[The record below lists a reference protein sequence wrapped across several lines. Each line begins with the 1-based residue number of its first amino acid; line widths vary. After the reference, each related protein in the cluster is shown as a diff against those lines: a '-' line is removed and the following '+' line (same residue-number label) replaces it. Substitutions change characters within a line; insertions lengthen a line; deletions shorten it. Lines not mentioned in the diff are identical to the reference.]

1 MKVNTDLHLHSK
13 YSMASSGKME
23 LPTIA
28 REASKKGMELLGT
41 ADCTHPK
48 WLEEIKKFSI
58 SDEEIRIEDIYFI
71 PTTEIEDNKR
81 VHHLLILPSISK
93 AEELV
98 ERIAPFGNL
107 EADGRPNVRLG
118 GSEIAEIAK
127 DLGALIGPCHAFTPW
142 TALYGYHD
150 SLQSCYGDMTDYISF
165 LELGLSAD
173 SDYADRIEELHRLT
187 FLSNSDAHSPSTN
200 KLAREFTQFE
210 VPEISFEG
218 LKKAIL
224 REQGYRATLNVGFFP
239 EEGKY
244 NRSACIKCFTQYLL
258 PEAVEHKWRCQIC
271 GGIIKKG
278 VFDRV
283 NELADFKEP
292 RHPDHRPPY
301 LHLIPLAEII
311 QMAFDHASVQTKSV
325 KTAWNTLVDRF
336 GNEVEALIYSE
347 PEALKIVDDRI
358 VNAILAFRK
367 GNVIIHPGGG
377 GQYGWLELP
386 EDLKAEKSEPEKKT
400 DSEKK
405 KASKTSKGE
414 KARQTGQISFSDLE
428 NTKSRKKSE
437 KKPEKKAEETDKEYT
452 EKEDTEKKDTEKE
465 KSDAERSDAERS
477 DAEES
482 DNSKGQSSLFDF

>member
-13 YSMASSGKME
+13 YSMASSRKME

-28 REASKKGMELLGT
+28 REASKKGMELIGT

-48 WLEEIKKFSI
+48 WLEEIKRVAI
-58 SDEEIRIEDIYFI
+58 SDEEILIDEIHFI

-93 AEELV
+93 AEELA
-98 ERIAPFGNL
+98 ERISPFGNL
-107 EADGRPNVRLG
+107 EADGRPSIRLD

-150 SLQSCYGDMTDYISF
+150 SLKSCYGDMTDYISF

-173 SDYADRIEELHRLT
+173 SDYADRIADLHRLT
-187 FLSNSDAHSPSTN
+187 FLSNSDAHSPYTN
-200 KLAREFTQFE
+200 KLAREFTQFDM
-210 VPEISFEG
+210 PELTFDG

-224 REQGYRATLNVGFFP
+224 REQGYKATLNVGFFP

-244 NRSACIKCFTQYLL
+244 NRSACIKCFTQYTL
-258 PEAVEHKWRCQIC
+258 PEAVENKWRCQIC
-271 GGIIKKG
+271 GGLIKKG

-292 RHPDHRPPY
+292 KHPEYRPPY

-311 QMAFDHASVQTKSV
+311 QMALGHASVQTKGV
-325 KTAWNTLVDRF
+325 QTAWNKLIERF
-336 GNEVEALIYSE
+336 GNEVKALIYSE
-347 PEALKIVDDRI
+347 PEDLKIVGDDRI
-358 VNAILAFRK
+358 VNAILAFRE

-386 EDLKAEKSEPEKKT
+386 ENM
-400 DSEKK
+400 
-405 KASKTSKGE
+405 KGE
-414 KARQTGQISFSDLE
+414 ETRNNGQLSFADIE
-428 NTKSRKKSE
+428 TVKPGKKSRPEKKSE
-437 KKPEKKAEETDKEYT
+437 KNPRKETDKT
-452 EKEDTEKKDTEKE
+452 EKED
-465 KSDAERSDAERS
+465 
-477 DAEES
+477 S
-482 DNSKGQSSLFDF
+482 DNSAGQSSLFDF

>member
-13 YSMASSGKME
+13 YSMASSRKME

-28 REASKKGMELLGT
+28 REASKKGMELIGT

-48 WLEEIKKFSI
+48 WLEEIKRASV
-58 SDEEIRIEDIYFI
+58 SDEEIRIDEIYFI
-71 PTTEIEDNKR
+71 PTTEIEDSKR

-93 AEELV
+93 AEELA

-107 EADGRPNVRLG
+107 EADGRPNVRLD

-150 SLQSCYGDMTDYISF
+150 SLKSCYGDMTDYISF

-200 KLAREFTQFE
+200 KLAREFTQFDM
-210 VPEISFEG
+210 PELTFDG

-244 NRSACIKCFTQYLL
+244 NRSACIKCFTQYAL
-258 PEAVEHKWRCQIC
+258 PEAVENKWRCPIC
-271 GGIIKKG
+271 GGVIKKG
-278 VFDRV
+278 VFDRI

-292 RHPDHRPPY
+292 KHPDHRPPY

-311 QMAFDHASVQTKSV
+311 QMTLGHASVQTKGV
-325 KTAWNTLVDRF
+325 QTAWNKLIERF

-347 PEALKIVDDRI
+347 PEDLKIVGDDRI

-386 EDLKAEKSEPEKKT
+386 ENL
-400 DSEKK
+400 
-405 KASKTSKGE
+405 KGE
-414 KARQTGQISFSDLE
+414 GARHTGQLSFADLE
-428 NTKSRKKSE
+428 KLKSGKKS
-437 KKPEKKAEETDKEYT
+437 KPEKKRDK
-452 EKEDTEKKDTEKE
+452 KSRKDTGETGKE
-465 KSDAERSDAERS
+465 GPDNKESNNKEPDDA
-477 DAEES
+477 
-482 DNSKGQSSLFDF
+482 GQSSLFDF

>member
-13 YSMASSGKME
+13 YSMASSRKME

-28 REASKKGMELLGT
+28 REASKKGMELIGT

-48 WLEEIKKFSI
+48 WLEEIKRASV
-58 SDEEIRIEDIYFI
+58 SDEEIRIDEIYFI
-71 PTTEIEDNKR
+71 PTTEIEDSKR

-93 AEELV
+93 AEELA

-107 EADGRPNVRLG
+107 EVDGRPSVRLD

-150 SLQSCYGDMTDYISF
+150 SLKSCYADMTDYISF
-165 LELGLSAD
+165 VELGLSAD

-187 FLSNSDAHSPSTN
+187 FLTNSDAHSPYTN
-200 KLAREFTQFE
+200 KLAREFTQFDM
-210 VPEISFEG
+210 PELTFDG

-224 REQGYRATLNVGFFP
+224 REQGYGATLNVGFFP

-244 NRSACIKCFTQYLL
+244 NRSACIKCFTQYSL
-258 PEAVEHKWRCQIC
+258 PEAVENKWRCPIC
-271 GGIIKKG
+271 RGVIKKG

-292 RHPDHRPPY
+292 KHPDYRPPY

-311 QMAFDHASVQTKSV
+311 QMALDHASVQTKGV
-325 KTAWNTLVDRF
+325 QAAWNRLIESF
-336 GNEVEALIYSE
+336 GNEVNALIYSE
-347 PEALKIVDDRI
+347 PDDLKIVGDNRI

-386 EDLKAEKSEPEKKT
+386 ENLKTEEI
-400 DSEKK
+400 
-405 KASKTSKGE
+405 
-414 KARQTGQISFSDLE
+414 RHNGQLSFADLE
-428 NTKSRKKSE
+428 NVKSGKKTQPEIKRDKTPRKE
-437 KKPEKKAEETDKEYT
+437 PEEI
-452 EKEDTEKKDTEKE
+452 EKEGSGNK
-465 KSDAERSDAERS
+465 
-477 DAEES
+477 ES
-482 DNSKGQSSLFDF
+482 DDNAGQRSLFDF

>member
-13 YSMASSGKME
+13 YSMASSRKME
-23 LPTIA
+23 LSTIA

-48 WLEEIKKFSI
+48 WLEEIKKASV

-71 PTTEIEDNKR
+71 PTTEIEDSKR

-107 EADGRPNVRLG
+107 EADGRPSVRLNG
-118 GSEIAEIAK
+118 NEIAEIAK

-150 SLQSCYGDMTDYISF
+150 SLKSCYGDMTDYISF

-210 VPEISFEG
+210 VPEITFDG

-244 NRSACIKCFTQYLL
+244 NRSACIKCFTQYAL
-258 PEAVEHKWRCQIC
+258 PEAVENKWRCPIC

-278 VFDRV
+278 VLDRI
-283 NELADFKEP
+283 NELADFKES

-311 QMAFDHASVQTKSV
+311 QMALGHASVQTKGV
-325 KTAWNTLVDRF
+325 QTAWNKLVERF
-336 GNEVEALIYSE
+336 GNEIEALIYSE
-347 PEALKIVDDRI
+347 PETLKIVDEDRI
-358 VNAILAFRK
+358 INAILAFRK

-386 EDLKAEKSEPEKKT
+386 ENLKVVNP
-400 DSEKK
+400 
-405 KASKTSKGE
+405 
-414 KARQTGQISFSDLE
+414 RYNGQISFADLE
-428 NTKSRKKSE
+428 KI
-437 KKPEKKAEETDKEYT
+437 KPEKKSNEKPRKETDKT
-452 EKEDTEKKDTEKE
+452 EKEEP
-465 KSDAERSDAERS
+465 
-477 DAEES
+477 
-482 DNSKGQSSLFDF
+482 DNNAGQSSLFDF

>member
-28 REASKKGMELLGT
+28 REASKKGMKLLGT

-48 WLEEIKKFSI
+48 WLDEIKKVSI
-58 SDEEIRIEDIYFI
+58 SNEDIRIEDIYFI

-93 AEELV
+93 AEELA

-107 EADGRPNVRLG
+107 EADGRPNVRLD

-127 DLGALIGPCHAFTPW
+127 DIGALIGPCHAFTPW

-150 SLQSCYGDMTDYISF
+150 NLQSCYGDMAGYISF

-187 FLSNSDAHSPSTN
+187 FLSNSDAHSPSIN

-210 VPEISFEG
+210 VPEITFDG

-244 NRSACIKCFTQYLL
+244 NLSACIKCFTQYSM
-258 PEAVEHKWRCQIC
+258 PEAVENKWRCPIC

-278 VFDRV
+278 VLDRI

-311 QMAFDHASVQTKSV
+311 QMALDHASVQTKGV
-325 KTAWNTLVDRF
+325 KTAWNTLVERF

-358 VNAILAFRK
+358 VSAILAFRK
-367 GNVIIHPGGG
+367 GDVIIHPGGG

-386 EDLKAEKSEPEKKT
+386 ENLKAEKYDQEKKIG
-400 DSEKK
+400 SKKK
-405 KASKTSKGE
+405 KASHASKGE
-414 KARQTGQISFSDLE
+414 KNRHTGQISFSDLE
-428 NTKSRKKSE
+428 NIKSE
-437 KKPEKKAEETDKEYT
+437 KKIDEKPEKTADETNKE
-452 EKEDTEKKDTEKE
+452 
-465 KSDAERSDAERS
+465 A
-477 DAEES
+477 S
-482 DNSKGQSSLFDF
+482 DNSKSQSSLFDF

>member
-13 YSMASSGKME
+13 YSMASSRKME

-28 REASKKGMELLGT
+28 REASKKGMELIGT

-48 WLEEIKKFSI
+48 WLEEIKRVSV
-58 SDEEIRIEDIYFI
+58 SDEEIRIDEIYFI
-71 PTTEIEDNKR
+71 PTTEIEDRNR

-93 AEELV
+93 AEELA

-107 EADGRPNVRLG
+107 EVDGRPSVRLDG
-118 GSEIAEIAK
+118 TEIAEIAK
-127 DLGALIGPCHAFTPW
+127 DIGALIGPCHAFTPW

-150 SLQSCYGDMTDYISF
+150 NLKSCYGDMTNYISF

-173 SDYADRIEELHRLT
+173 SDYADRIQDLHRLT

-200 KLAREFTQFE
+200 KLAREFTQFD
-210 VPEISFEG
+210 VPELTFDG

-224 REQGYRATLNVGFFP
+224 REQGYKATLNVGFFP

-244 NRSACIKCFTQYLL
+244 NRSACIKCFTQYPL
-258 PEAVEHKWRCQIC
+258 PEAVENKWRCSIC
-271 GGIIKKG
+271 GGVIKKG

-292 RHPDHRPPY
+292 EHPEHRPPY

-311 QMAFDHASVQTKSV
+311 QMALGHASVQTKGV
-325 KTAWNTLVDRF
+325 QTAWNQLIERF
-336 GNEVEALIYSE
+336 GNEVKALIYSE
-347 PEALKIVDDRI
+347 PEDLKVVGDDRI

-386 EDLKAEKSEPEKKT
+386 ENLKNEEI
-400 DSEKK
+400 
-405 KASKTSKGE
+405 
-414 KARQTGQISFSDLE
+414 RQTGQLSFADLDKI
-428 NTKSRKKSE
+428 NPAKAS
-437 KKPEKKAEETDKEYT
+437 KPEKKREKRPRKETGET
-452 EKEDTEKKDTEKE
+452 EN
-465 KSDAERSDAERS
+465 
-477 DAEES
+477 EES
-482 DNSKGQSSLFDF
+482 GNQKSNNSEPDDAGQSSLFDF

>member
-13 YSMASSGKME
+13 YSMASSRKME

-28 REASKKGMELLGT
+28 REASKKGMELIGT

-48 WLEEIKKFSI
+48 WLEEIKRVSV
-58 SDEEIRIEDIYFI
+58 SDEEIRIDEIYFI
-71 PTTEIEDNKR
+71 PTTEIEDSKR

-93 AEELV
+93 AEELA

-107 EADGRPNVRLG
+107 EADGRPSVRLD

-150 SLQSCYGDMTDYISF
+150 SLKSCYGDMTDYISF

-173 SDYADRIEELHRLT
+173 SDYADRIEDLHRLT

-200 KLAREFTQFE
+200 KLAREFTQFD
-210 VPEISFEG
+210 VPELTFDG

-224 REQGYRATLNVGFFP
+224 REQGYKATLNVGFFP
-239 EEGKY
+239 EEGKS

-258 PEAVEHKWRCQIC
+258 PEAVENKWRCPIC
-271 GGIIKKG
+271 GGVIKKG

-292 RHPDHRPPY
+292 KHPDYRPPY

-311 QMAFDHASVQTKSV
+311 QMALGHASVQTKGV
-325 KTAWNTLVDRF
+325 QTAWNKLIERF
-336 GNEVEALIYSE
+336 GNEVKALIYSE
-347 PEALKIVDDRI
+347 PEDLKVVGDDRI

-386 EDLKAEKSEPEKKT
+386 ENLRNEEI
-400 DSEKK
+400 
-405 KASKTSKGE
+405 
-414 KARQTGQISFSDLE
+414 RRTGQLSFTDLE
-428 NTKSRKKSE
+428 KVNSGKESKPDKKRG
-437 KKPEKKAEETDKEYT
+437 KKPRKETDET
-452 EKEDTEKKDTEKE
+452 EKEG
-465 KSDAERSDAERS
+465 SDSGAD
-477 DAEES
+477 
-482 DNSKGQSSLFDF
+482 QSSLFDF

>member
-13 YSMASSGKME
+13 YSMASSRKME

-28 REASKKGMELLGT
+28 REASKKGMELIGT

-48 WLEEIKKFSI
+48 WLEEIKRVSV
-58 SDEEIRIEDIYFI
+58 SDEEIRIDEIYFI
-71 PTTEIEDNKR
+71 PTTEIEDSKR

-93 AEELV
+93 AEELA
-98 ERIAPFGNL
+98 ERLAPFGNL
-107 EADGRPNVRLG
+107 EADGRPSVRLD

-150 SLQSCYGDMTDYISF
+150 SLKSCYGDMTDYISF

-173 SDYADRIEELHRLT
+173 SDYADRIEDLHRLT

-200 KLAREFTQFE
+200 KLAREFTQFD
-210 VPEISFEG
+210 VPELTFDG

-224 REQGYRATLNVGFFP
+224 RKQGYKATLNVGFFP

-244 NRSACIKCFTQYLL
+244 NRSACIKCFTQYPL
-258 PEAVEHKWRCQIC
+258 PEAVENKWRCPIC
-271 GGIIKKG
+271 GGVIKKG

-292 RHPDHRPPY
+292 KHPEHRPPY

-311 QMAFDHASVQTKSV
+311 QMALGHASVQTKGV
-325 KTAWNTLVDRF
+325 QTAWNKLIERF
-336 GNEVEALIYSE
+336 GNEVKALIYSE
-347 PEALKIVDDRI
+347 PEDLKVVGDDRI
-358 VNAILAFRK
+358 INAILAFRK

-386 EDLKAEKSEPEKKT
+386 ENLRNEEI
-400 DSEKK
+400 
-405 KASKTSKGE
+405 
-414 KARQTGQISFSDLE
+414 RQTGQLSFADLE
-428 NTKSRKKSE
+428 EINPGKERKSE
-437 KKPEKKAEETDKEYT
+437 KKREKKPRKKTGETEEEGPGNQ
-452 EKEDTEKKDTEKE
+452 
-465 KSDAERSDAERS
+465 
-477 DAEES
+477 ES
-482 DNSKGQSSLFDF
+482 NSKEPDDADQSSLFDF

>member
-13 YSMASSGKME
+13 YSMASSKKME

-28 REASKKGMELLGT
+28 REASKKGMELIGT

-48 WLEEIKKFSI
+48 WLEEIKRVSV
-58 SDEEIRIEDIYFI
+58 SDEEIRIDEIYFI
-71 PTTEIEDNKR
+71 PTTEVEDSNR

-93 AEELV
+93 AEELA

-107 EADGRPNVRLG
+107 EADGRPSIRLN

-150 SLQSCYGDMTDYISF
+150 SLKSCYGDMTDYISF

-200 KLAREFTQFE
+200 KLAREFTQFD
-210 VPEISFEG
+210 VPELTFDG

-224 REQGYRATLNVGFFP
+224 REQGYKATLNVGFFP

-244 NRSACIKCFTQYLL
+244 NRSACIKCFTQYPL
-258 PEAVEHKWRCQIC
+258 PEAVENKWRCPIC

-292 RHPDHRPPY
+292 KHPDYRPPY

-311 QMAFDHASVQTKSV
+311 QMALGHASVQTKGV
-325 KTAWNTLVDRF
+325 QTAWNKLIERF
-336 GNEVEALIYSE
+336 GNEVKALIYSE
-347 PEALKIVDDRI
+347 PEDLKVVGDDRI

-386 EDLKAEKSEPEKKT
+386 ENLKNEEI
-400 DSEKK
+400 
-405 KASKTSKGE
+405 
-414 KARQTGQISFSDLE
+414 RQTGQLSFSDLE
-428 NTKSRKKSE
+428 ETNPKKVS
-437 KKPEKKAEETDKEYT
+437 KPEKKREKRLRKENGETENEEQGNQ
-452 EKEDTEKKDTEKE
+452 
-465 KSDAERSDAERS
+465 KSNNGEPDDA
-477 DAEES
+477 
-482 DNSKGQSSLFDF
+482 GQSSLFDF

>member
-1 MKVNTDLHLHSK
+1 
-13 YSMASSGKME
+13 MASSRKME

-28 REASKKGMELLGT
+28 REASKKGMELIGT

-48 WLEEIKKFSI
+48 WLEEIKRVSV
-58 SDEEIRIEDIYFI
+58 SDEEIRIDEIYFI
-71 PTTEIEDNKR
+71 PTTEIEDRNR

-93 AEELV
+93 AEELS

-107 EADGRPNVRLG
+107 EADGRPSVRLDG
-118 GSEIAEIAK
+118 TEIAEIAK
-127 DLGALIGPCHAFTPW
+127 DIGALIGPCHAFTPW

-150 SLQSCYGDMTDYISF
+150 SLKSCYGDMTDYISF

-173 SDYADRIEELHRLT
+173 SDYADRIQDLHRLT

-200 KLAREFTQFE
+200 KLAREFTQFDM
-210 VPEISFEG
+210 PELTFDG

-224 REQGYRATLNVGFFP
+224 REQGYKATLNVGFFP

-244 NRSACIKCFTQYLL
+244 NRSACIKCFTQYPLS
-258 PEAVEHKWRCQIC
+258 EAVENKWRCPVC
-271 GGIIKKG
+271 GGVIKKG

-292 RHPDHRPPY
+292 EHPEHRPPY

-311 QMAFDHASVQTKSV
+311 QMALGHASVQTKGV
-325 KTAWNTLVDRF
+325 QTAWNKLIERF
-336 GNEVEALIYSE
+336 GNEVKALIYSD
-347 PEALKIVDDRI
+347 PEDLKVVGDDRV

-386 EDLKAEKSEPEKKT
+386 ENLKNEEI
-400 DSEKK
+400 
-405 KASKTSKGE
+405 
-414 KARQTGQISFSDLE
+414 RQTGQLSFADLE
-428 NTKSRKKSE
+428 EINPAKAS
-437 KKPEKKAEETDKEYT
+437 KPEKKREKNLRKKPDET
-452 EKEDTEKKDTEKE
+452 EKE
-465 KSDAERSDAERS
+465 RSDYQES
-477 DAEES
+477 NNTEPDDA
-482 DNSKGQSSLFDF
+482 GQSSLFDF

>member
-28 REASKKGMELLGT
+28 REASKKGMKLLGT

-48 WLEEIKKFSI
+48 WLDEIKKVSI
-58 SDEEIRIEDIYFI
+58 SNEEIRIEDIYFI

-93 AEELV
+93 AEELA

-107 EADGRPNVRLG
+107 EADGRPNVRLD

-127 DLGALIGPCHAFTPW
+127 DIGALIGPCHAFTPW
-142 TALYGYHD
+142 TALYSYHD
-150 SLQSCYGDMTDYISF
+150 NLQSCYGDMAGYISF

-187 FLSNSDAHSPSTN
+187 FLSNSDAHSPSIN

-210 VPEISFEG
+210 VPEITFDG

-244 NRSACIKCFTQYLL
+244 NLSACIKCFTQYSM
-258 PEAVEHKWRCQIC
+258 PEAVENKWSCPIC

-278 VFDRV
+278 VLDRI
-283 NELADFKEP
+283 NELADFEEP

-301 LHLIPLAEII
+301 LHLVPLAEII
-311 QMAFDHASVQTKSV
+311 QMALDHASVQTKGV
-325 KTAWNTLVDRF
+325 KTAWNTLVERF

-358 VNAILAFRK
+358 VSAILAFRK
-367 GNVIIHPGGG
+367 GNIIIHPGGG

-386 EDLKAEKSEPEKKT
+386 ENLKAEKSDQEKKIG
-400 DSEKK
+400 SKK
-405 KASKTSKGE
+405 KNASKTSKGE
-414 KARQTGQISFSDLE
+414 KTQHTGQISFSDLE
-428 NTKSRKKSE
+428 NIKSE
-437 KKPEKKAEETDKEYT
+437 KKIDEKPEKTADETNKE
-452 EKEDTEKKDTEKE
+452 
-465 KSDAERSDAERS
+465 A
-477 DAEES
+477 S
-482 DNSKGQSSLFDF
+482 DNSKSQSSLFDF

>member
-13 YSMASSGKME
+13 YSMASSKKME

-28 REASKKGMELLGT
+28 REASKKGMELIGT

-48 WLEEIKKFSI
+48 WLEEIKRVSI
-58 SDEEIRIEDIYFI
+58 SDEEIRIDEIYFV
-71 PTTEIEDNKR
+71 PTTEIEDSKR

-93 AEELV
+93 AEELA

-107 EADGRPNVRLG
+107 EADGRPSIRLD

-150 SLQSCYGDMTDYISF
+150 SLKSCYGDMTDYISF

-173 SDYADRIEELHRLT
+173 SDYADRIEDLHRLT

-200 KLAREFTQFE
+200 KLAREFTQFD
-210 VPEISFEG
+210 VPELTFDG
-218 LKKAIL
+218 LEKAIL

-244 NRSACIKCFTQYLL
+244 NRSACIKCFTQYPL
-258 PEAVEHKWRCQIC
+258 PEAVENKWRCPIC

-292 RHPDHRPPY
+292 KHPEHRPPY

-311 QMAFDHASVQTKSV
+311 QMSLGHASVQTKGV
-325 KTAWNTLVDRF
+325 QTAWNKLIERF
-336 GNEVEALIYSE
+336 GNEVKALIYSE
-347 PEALKIVDDRI
+347 PEDLKIVGDDRI

-386 EDLKAEKSEPEKKT
+386 ENLKNEEI
-400 DSEKK
+400 
-405 KASKTSKGE
+405 
-414 KARQTGQISFSDLE
+414 RQTGQLSLADLE
-428 NTKSRKKSE
+428 KISPAKAS
-437 KKPEKKAEETDKEYT
+437 KPEKKRIKSSRKKPGET
-452 EKEDTEKKDTEKE
+452 EKEESGSQESNSTEPD
-465 KSDAERSDAERS
+465 DA
-477 DAEES
+477 
-482 DNSKGQSSLFDF
+482 GQSSLFDF

>member
-13 YSMASSGKME
+13 YSMASSRRME

-28 REASKKGMELLGT
+28 REASKKGMELIGT

-48 WLEEIKKFSI
+48 WLEEIKQVAV
-58 SDEEIRIEDIYFI
+58 SDEEIRIDEIYFI

-93 AEELV
+93 AEELA

-107 EADGRPNVRLG
+107 EADGRPNIRLD

-150 SLQSCYGDMTDYISF
+150 SLKSCYGDMTDYISF

-173 SDYADRIEELHRLT
+173 NDYADRIEELHRLT

-200 KLAREFTQFE
+200 KLAREFTQFD
-210 VPEISFEG
+210 VPELTFEG

-224 REQGYRATLNVGFFP
+224 REQGYGATLNVGFFP

-244 NRSACIKCFTQYLL
+244 NRSACIKCFTQYAL
-258 PEAVEHKWRCQIC
+258 PEAVENKWRCPIC
-271 GGIIKKG
+271 GGVVKKG
-278 VFDRV
+278 VFDRI

-292 RHPDHRPPY
+292 KHPDHRPPY

-311 QMAFDHASVQTKSV
+311 QMALGHASVQTKGV
-325 KTAWNTLVDRF
+325 QTAWNKLIERF
-336 GNEVEALIYSE
+336 GNEINALIYSE
-347 PEALKIVDDRI
+347 PEDLKIVGNDRI

-377 GQYGWLELP
+377 GQYGWVELP
-386 EDLKAEKSEPEKKT
+386 ENLKEVEIRNGQLSLADLEKLKPGKGSKSGKKIDKKPRKETAEAGKEESENKEPDDKEPE
-400 DSEKK
+400 
-405 KASKTSKGE
+405 
-414 KARQTGQISFSDLE
+414 
-428 NTKSRKKSE
+428 
-437 KKPEKKAEETDKEYT
+437 
-452 EKEDTEKKDTEKE
+452 
-465 KSDAERSDAERS
+465 DA
-477 DAEES
+477 
-482 DNSKGQSSLFDF
+482 GQSSLFDF

>member
-28 REASKKGMELLGT
+28 REASKKGMELIGT

-48 WLEEIKKFSI
+48 WLEEIKKASI
-58 SDEEIRIEDIYFI
+58 SDEEIRIDNIYFI
-71 PTTEIEDNKR
+71 PTTEIEDNNR

-93 AEELV
+93 AEELA
-98 ERIAPFGNL
+98 ERISPYSNL
-107 EADGRPNVRLG
+107 EADGRPNVRLD
-118 GSEIAEIAK
+118 GSKIAEIAK
-127 DLGALIGPCHAFTPW
+127 DIEALIGPCHAFTPW
-142 TALYGYHD
+142 TALYGSHD
-150 SLQSCYGDMTDYISF
+150 SLQSCYGDLTDYVSF

-173 SDYADRIEELHRLT
+173 SDYADRIKELHRLT

-210 VPEISFEG
+210 VPEITFDG

-224 REQGYRATLNVGFFP
+224 REQSYKATLNVGFYP
-239 EEGKY
+239 DEGKY
-244 NRSACIKCFTQYLL
+244 NRSACIKCFTQYIIS
-258 PEAVEHKWRCQIC
+258 EAVENKWRCSIC
-271 GGIIKKG
+271 GGVIKKG

-311 QMAFDHASVQTKSV
+311 QMALGHASVQTKGV
-325 KTAWNTLVDRF
+325 KTAWNALVERF

-347 PEALKIVDDRI
+347 PEDLTIVDERI
-358 VNAILAFRK
+358 VKAIMAFRN

-386 EDLKAEKSEPEKKT
+386 ESLKAREPGPERKTGLEKKRT
-400 DSEKK
+400 TKS
-405 KASKTSKGE
+405 SKGE
-414 KARQTGQISFSDLE
+414 KTRDIGQISFLDLE
-428 NTKSRKKSE
+428 QTKSAKESDKKSE
-437 KKPEKKAEETDKEYT
+437 EKAEEDK
-452 EKEDTEKKDTEKE
+452 KEEP
-465 KSDAERSDAERS
+465 
-477 DAEES
+477 
-482 DNSKGQSSLFDF
+482 DNSKSQSSLLDF

>member
-13 YSMASSGKME
+13 YSMASSRKME

-28 REASKKGMELLGT
+28 REASKKGMELIGT

-48 WLEEIKKFSI
+48 WLEEIKRVSV
-58 SDEEIRIEDIYFI
+58 SDEEIRIDEIYFI
-71 PTTEIEDNKR
+71 PTTEIEDRNR

-93 AEELV
+93 AEELS

-107 EADGRPNVRLG
+107 EADGRPSVRLDG
-118 GSEIAEIAK
+118 TEIAEIAK
-127 DLGALIGPCHAFTPW
+127 DVGALIGPCHAFTPW

-150 SLQSCYGDMTDYISF
+150 SLKSCYGDMTDYISF

-173 SDYADRIEELHRLT
+173 SDYADRIQDLHRLT

-200 KLAREFTQFE
+200 KLAREFTQFDM
-210 VPEISFEG
+210 PELTFDG

-224 REQGYRATLNVGFFP
+224 REQGYKATLNVGFFP

-244 NRSACIKCFTQYLL
+244 NRSACIKCFTQYPL
-258 PEAVEHKWRCQIC
+258 PEAVENKWRCPVC
-271 GGIIKKG
+271 GGVIKKG

-292 RHPDHRPPY
+292 EHPEYRPPY

-311 QMAFDHASVQTKSV
+311 QMALGHASVQTKGV
-325 KTAWNTLVDRF
+325 QTAWNKLIERF
-336 GNEVEALIYSE
+336 GNEVKALIYSE
-347 PEALKIVDDRI
+347 PEDLKVVGDDRV

-386 EDLKAEKSEPEKKT
+386 ENLKNEEI
-400 DSEKK
+400 
-405 KASKTSKGE
+405 
-414 KARQTGQISFSDLE
+414 RQTGQLSFADLE
-428 NTKSRKKSE
+428 EINPAKSS
-437 KKPEKKAEETDKEYT
+437 KPEKKREKNLRKKPGET
-452 EKEDTEKKDTEKE
+452 EKERPDYQESNNREPD
-465 KSDAERSDAERS
+465 DA
-477 DAEES
+477 
-482 DNSKGQSSLFDF
+482 GQSSLFDF